1 MNVEI
6 ASSEEKVN
14 NEYMENKGVSKMRL
28 RKFKDEFMKGS
39 IFGIAG
45 FNIVLVF
52 MIFFFVFLNSLNFFE
67 KVSIKDFFLGREWI
81 SLSESYGLLPLLV
94 GSFWVTGI
102 AILIAA
108 PLSIVTAVY
117 ISEYADPKIREGLK
131 ITIETM
137 AALPSVVL
145 GYIGL
150 YVFSGPIKNIFN
162 LSTGLTALTGGIIL
176 AFMAIPTMVSMADDS
191 IRALDKS
198 YKEASLSLGANKLE
212 TVVKVIL
219 PAAFPG
225 IFAGIMLGFG
235 RIIGET
241 MAVLMVTG
249 NAPILN
255 AGPLSPVRTL
265 TATIAAEMG
274 EVVNGSTH
282 YYALF
287 AVGFVLFAI
296 SFITNTIGDHFIHKS
311 RKIMGK

>member
-1 MNVEI
+1 MNV
-6 ASSEEKVN
+6 KVKN
-14 NEYMENKGVSKMRL
+14 SGEPIFFKGFKSRKRKSIGF
-28 RKFKDEFMKGS
+28 RKFKDGFMKKT

-45 FNIVLVF
+45 FNILIVF
-52 MIFFFVFLNSLNFFE
+52 MIFLFVFTNTLKFF
-67 KVSIKDFFLGREWI
+67 KDFPINEFIFGKEWI
-81 SLSESYGLLPLLV
+81 SLSDKFGLLPLIS

-102 AILIAA
+102 AVLIAA
-108 PLSIVTAVY
+108 PLSIVTAIY
-117 ISEYADPKIREGLK
+117 IAEYANPRVRGILK
-131 ITIETM
+131 IIIETM

-162 LSTGLTALTGGIIL
+162 LNTGLTALTGGIIL
-176 AFMAIPTMVSMADDS
+176 AFMAIPTMVSMSDDS

-198 YKEASLSLGANKLE
+198 YKEASLSIGANKLE
-212 TVVKVIL
+212 TIVKVIF

-274 EVVNGSTH
+274 EVVQGSTH
-282 YYALF
+282 YYSLF
-287 AVGFVLFAI
+287 AVGFILFAI